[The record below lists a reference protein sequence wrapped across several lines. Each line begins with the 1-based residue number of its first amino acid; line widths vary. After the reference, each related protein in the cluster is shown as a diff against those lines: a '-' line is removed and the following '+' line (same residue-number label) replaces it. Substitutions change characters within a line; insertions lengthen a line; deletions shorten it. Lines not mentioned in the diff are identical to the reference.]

1 MAFSLILFVQFR
13 LSLKDLSGLE
23 ISVFQMLGAAQRDT
37 AQIWLVITKYD
48 SMFTKKEQDKVV

>member
-1 MAFSLILFVQFR
+1 
-13 LSLKDLSGLE
+13 
-23 ISVFQMLGAAQRDT
+23 VFQMLGAAQRDT